1 MKQRIKLF
9 NSGFTVTEV
18 VIAVAIMSMVTAAAF
33 GIFIAAR
40 KSWLST
46 SLAMSASRTANM
58 AMARMVYGIGKQ
70 SGLRSAMGV
79 EINRNMTGAFTGTN
93 YPPEA
98 GAPTHYLSSGSSDG
112 SWRLVITNYDNSIT
126 WIDYNKSSSN
136 IVFWPVSGS
145 GNESK
150 RALVGNY
157 ISTADVIHTNEGL
170 KSGLKITIESVKAH
184 GSYMN
189 TSQVASFITFRN
201 EKR

>member
-1 MKQRIKLF
+1 MDKPYSVNHLKHNRLQFSKQGVTSMKQRIKLF

-79 EINRNMTGAFTGTN
+79 G
-93 YPPEA
+93 
-98 GAPTHYLSSGSSDG
+98 
-112 SWRLVITNYDNSIT
+112 
-126 WIDYNKSSSN
+126 
-136 IVFWPVSGS
+136 
-145 GNESK
+145 
-150 RALVGNY
+150 
-157 ISTADVIHTNEGL
+157 
-170 KSGLKITIESVKAH
+170 
-184 GSYMN
+184 
-189 TSQVASFITFRN
+189 
-201 EKR
+201 